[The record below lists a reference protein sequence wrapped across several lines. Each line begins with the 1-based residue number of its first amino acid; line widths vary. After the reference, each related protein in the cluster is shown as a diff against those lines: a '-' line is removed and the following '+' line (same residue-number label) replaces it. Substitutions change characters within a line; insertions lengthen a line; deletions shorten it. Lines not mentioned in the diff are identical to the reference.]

1 MLHTPFQLPCGAILQ
16 NRLAKAAMTERL
28 CRADQLPHE
37 DHVRLYES
45 WAEARAGLMISGNI
59 MVDRK
64 HLESGGNII
73 LDDESALP
81 SLSRMTDAG
90 KKYGHHFW
98 AQISHSGRQT
108 SVLVNR
114 HPLAPSDV
122 QLKKMGLFGKPR
134 QMTEEQIET
143 VIRQFVHTA
152 VLCKKGGFT
161 GIQLHSAHGY
171 LLSEFLS
178 PRTNTRTDQWGGSI
192 ENRARL
198 LMRIVKE
205 TREAVGAEFPIGVK
219 LNSADF
225 QRGGFSP
232 DDSLQVIRM
241 LHDAKVDLLEI
252 SGGTYENVP
261 FSGE

>member
-1 MLHTPFQLPCGAILQ
+1 MPGRPASSRRPCPFVRELGGSPGRTDDLRQYHGRP
-16 NRLAKAAMTERL
+16 KA
-28 CRADQLPHE
+28 P
-37 DHVRLYES
+37 
-45 WAEARAGLMISGNI
+45 GI
-59 MVDRK
+59 
-64 HLESGGNII
+64 GGNII

-134 QMTEEQIET
+134 QMTEAQIET
-143 VIRQFVHTA
+143 LIRQFVHTA

-178 PRTNTRTDQWGGSI
+178 PRTNTRTDRWGGSI

-205 TREAVGAEFPIGVK
+205 TREAVGAEFPSAS
-219 LNSADF
+219 NSIPPIFSTADF
-225 QRGGFSP
+225 PRKIPS
-232 DDSLQVIRM
+232 R
-241 LHDAKVDLLEI
+241 
-252 SGGTYENVP
+252 
-261 FSGE
+261 